1 MRLSKSKINTYMK
14 CPREFKYRYIDEIEV
29 SPNEYMM
36 LGTDVHIIAE
46 NYVKIY
52 RNNPQ
57 ENPRYFLDLIARQ
70 NKINIENID
79 KHLDNLASFF
89 REALIEKDYKVFSQE
104 EYLTDETHN
113 FNGITDIILEDS
125 HGDLIVIDYKT
136 GSSSSFSKYRLELG
150 YYKML
155 VESVYRDK
163 NVIGAGIFFTKDNKL
178 RFLKFED
185 NNDKKKYIS
194 QNELDEGIDILYKV
208 RENINKCRFP
218 KNEQYICR
226 FCTYENICNKDSN

>member
-1 MRLSKSKINTYMK
+1 M
-14 CPREFKYRYIDEIEV
+14 
-29 SPNEYMM
+29 
-36 LGTDVHIIAE
+36 
-46 NYVKIY
+46 
-52 RNNPQ
+52 
-57 ENPRYFLDLIARQ
+57 
-70 NKINIENID
+70 
-79 KHLDNLASFF
+79 ASFF